1 MTQTSIV
8 GWSISRYLPQRK
20 SICKSVG
27 YTAIKILSSRS
38 NGDMLGRSD
47 PTPGGIIKVI
57 GRVAERPKVD
67 MMNGSHT

>member
-1 MTQTSIV
+1 M
-8 GWSISRYLPQRK
+8 
-20 SICKSVG
+20 G